1 MDNCRNNAETRFADA
16 GLALLMD
23 LSAESDGNMLWE
35 EYCVSNCVMSPELDN
50 QCRHQIQKAVRRSK
64 RHSRA
69 MGFLKT
75 ASQLAASLA
84 VILFLTVSLI
94 TSVEAI
100 RIPVLNFILK
110 HSPRATAILFQSSS
124 APSQTQLEELCSIL
138 KYSAPEEYALEIE
151 RIYRDE
157 YTVPPTVTSVFMA
170 FQDENEALLSIH
182 VSPAEGSWSVDTEDA
197 IVTQMTLE
205 GQRAI
210 LIEKPPSMQVLWIN
224 ETQHLV
230 YHVTASSMEKT
241 DFMQYA
247 TSLAKETK
255 NSNAGLKE

>member
-1 MDNCRNNAETRFADA
+1 MDNCKNNAETRFADA

-35 EYCVSNCVMSPELDN
+35 EYCVSNCAMPPELDN
-50 QCRHQIQKAVRRSK
+50 HCRHQIQKAVRRSK

-75 ASQLAASLA
+75 ASQLAASFA

-110 HSPRATAILFQSSS
+110 HTPRATAILFQSSPT
-124 APSQTQLEELCSIL
+124 PSQTQLEELCSIL
-138 KYSAPEEYALEIE
+138 KYSAPEGYTLEVE
-151 RIYRDE
+151 HIYRDE
-157 YTVPPTVTSVFMA
+157 YTIPPTVTSVFMA
-170 FQDENEALLSIH
+170 FQDENDALLMIH

-197 IVTQMTLE
+197 VVTQLVLE
-205 GQRAI
+205 GQKAI
-210 LIEKPPSMQVLWIN
+210 LIEQASRIQMIWIN
-224 ETQHLV
+224 ETQKLF
-230 YHVTASSMEKT
+230 YHVTADTMEKT
-241 DFMQYA
+241 DFMQYV
-247 TSLAKETK
+247 TLLAKETK